1 VREPRGRF
9 DPGALVTGLFF
20 LVVAGIFVAS
30 GLSKEMVVDT
40 RILAPVLLV
49 GLGLVGVVRVLTRA
63 RRR

>member
-1 VREPRGRF
+1 MREPRGRF

-20 LVVAGIFVAS
+20 LAVAGLFLAS
-30 GLSKEMVVDT
+30 GLSGEVVAGT
-40 RILAPVLLV
+40 RVIAPVLLV

>member
-1 VREPRGRF
+1 MREPRGRF
-9 DPGALVTGLFF
+9 DPGALVTGLFY
-20 LVVAGIFVAS
+20 LAVAGVFVAS
-30 GLSKEMVVDT
+30 GLSGELVVDT